1 LYGYAPNI
9 ISESVADDLTV
20 TAFYFKQGTIQ
31 ALMVSATVCAVNN
44 KLSKILTDK
53 LAEELS
59 IPAQNCMVCSTHTH
73 SGPNLSGSP
82 GWGDVDMDYF
92 EKIFLSGILTA
103 AKQAKANLKPVKMG
117 IASGNSY
124 IGINRRELTA
134 DNTVILGQNPW
145 GCFNPRMVVI
155 SFIDDSGK
163 NIANMIHYGLHGTS
177 AGMNHEITRDWSGVM
192 IDTLEKQTGGITA
205 FFNGPEGDVGPRI
218 SNGKTIGSHDMHY
231 VYELGAIAAQD
242 AVRIQKQIYAYENVE
257 LRVSERKL
265 QIPLKKRIPL
275 EEAIALQ
282 EKYKGQTRNIAGR
295 YNYQSQRLIRS
306 YEEGYVDQE
315 NTEFSRTVI
324 ALGSTVFA
332 SFICELFSEIGL
344 RIDQYFDRAMVLSL
358 INTNGSEGYFVTQD
372 AISRGGYEVNSANFW
387 NLQARVDNADYF
399 LFKGTVAHV
408 EELLNI

>member
-1 LYGYAPNI
+1 MQ
-9 ISESVADDLTV
+9 S
-20 TAFYFKQGTIQ
+20 
-31 ALMVSATVCAVNN
+31 
-44 KLSKILTDK
+44 
-53 LAEELS
+53 
-59 IPAQNCMVCSTHTH
+59 
-73 SGPNLSGSP
+73 
-82 GWGDVDMDYF
+82 
-92 EKIFLSGILTA
+92 
-103 AKQAKANLKPVKMG
+103 
-117 IASGNSY
+117 
-124 IGINRRELTA
+124 
-134 DNTVILGQNPW
+134 
-145 GCFNPRMVVI
+145 
-155 SFIDDSGK
+155 
-163 NIANMIHYGLHGTS
+163 
-177 AGMNHEITRDWSGVM
+177 
-192 IDTLEKQTGGITA
+192 
-205 FFNGPEGDVGPRI
+205 
-218 SNGKTIGSHDMHY
+218 
-231 VYELGAIAAQD
+231 D

-282 EKYKGQTRNIAGR
+282 EKYKGQTRNIAGK

-315 NTEFSRTVI
+315 NTEFSQTVI

-399 LFKGTVAHV
+399 LFKGTVEHIQQV
-408 EELLNI
+408 LNI